1 MNDIEK
7 GQLCDATMSAI
18 YYGCSKLDSIPALIR
33 RIIENR
39 AWECRQVKMRG
50 VVQLAN
56 LREMITRKPMEGWG
70 EDPNKIEALLKHDPE
85 VLVMWREAMK
95 DKDYDRGNQH
105 SGGRDDNIIPANQ
118 GTSRSYTVSRLQ
130 RESPALFAQVVA
142 KTLSANAAAIQAGW
156 RKKPTVVDQF
166 AALWKK
172 ATKDQRDA
180 FLASIGAKI

>member
-85 VLVMWREAMK
+85 VLVLWREAMK
-95 DKDYDRGNQH
+95 QE
-105 SGGRDDNIIPANQ
+105 SGARNDLVDNINEVKLSK

>member
-70 EDPNKIEALLKHDPE
+70 EDPERIEGLIRNDAE
-85 VLVMWREAMK
+85 TLVMWREAMK
-95 DKDYDRGNQH
+95 GQV
-105 SGGRDDNIIPANQ
+105 GRPVKELDDNITQLNPK

-172 ATKDQRDA
+172 ANKEQRDA

>member
-1 MNDIEK
+1 
-7 GQLCDATMSAI
+7 
-18 YYGCSKLDSIPALIR
+18 
-33 RIIENR
+33 
-39 AWECRQVKMRG
+39 MRG
-50 VVQLAN
+50 VVQLTN

-85 VLVMWREAMK
+85 VLVMWREQMVERPGKRSKVNLDNADNVSNK
-95 DKDYDRGNQH
+95 EKAEAGN
-105 SGGRDDNIIPANQ
+105 
-118 GTSRSYTVSRLQ
+118 SRSYTVSRLQ

-180 FLASIGAKI
+180 FLTSIGVKM

>member
-1 MNDIEK
+1 
-7 GQLCDATMSAI
+7 MSAI
-18 YYGCSKLDSIPALIR
+18 YHGCTKLDSIPALIR

-70 EDPNKIEALLKHDPE
+70 EDPERIEALLKHDPE
-85 VLVMWREAMK
+85 VLVLWREAMK
-95 DKDYDRGNQH
+95 QE
-105 SGGRDDNIIPANQ
+105 SGARNDLVDNINEVKLSK

>member
-7 GQLCDATMSAI
+7 GQLFDATMSAI

-70 EDPNKIEALLKHDPE
+70 EDPERIEGLIRNDAE
-85 VLVMWREAMK
+85 TLVMWREAMK
-95 DKDYDRGNQH
+95 VETQTRGNRYK
-105 SGGRDDNIIPANQ
+105 SRDDDNINLSSK

-130 RESPALFAQVVA
+130 RESPELFKQVVA

-180 FLASIGAKI
+180 FLTSIGVKM

>member
-1 MNDIEK
+1 MNEIEK
-7 GQLCDATMSAI
+7 GQLCDITMSAI
-18 YYGCSKLDSIPALIR
+18 YHGCTKLDSIPALIR

-70 EDPNKIEALLKHDPE
+70 EDPERIEALLKHDPE
-85 VLVMWREAMK
+85 VLVLWREAMK
-95 DKDYDRGNQH
+95 QE
-105 SGGRDDNIIPANQ
+105 SGARNDLVDNINEVKLSK

-142 KTLSANAAAIQAGW
+142 KTWSANAAAIQAGW

>member
-1 MNDIEK
+1 MNEIEK
-7 GQLCDATMSAI
+7 GQLCDITMSAI
-18 YYGCSKLDSIPALIR
+18 YHGCTKLDSIPALIR

-50 VVQLAN
+50 IVQLTN
-56 LREMITRKPMEGWG
+56 LRELITKEPMEGWG
-70 EDPNKIEALLKHDPE
+70 EDPERIEGLIRNDPE

-95 DKDYDRGNQH
+95 GQEGGNTTC
-105 SGGRDDNIIPANQ
+105 NIITGALATT

-130 RESPALFAQVVA
+130 REAPALFKQVVA
-142 KTLSANAAAIQAGW
+142 KTLSANAAAIQAGF
-156 RKKPTVVDQF
+156 RRKPTVIDQF

-172 ATKDQRDA
+172 ANKEQRDA

>member
-1 MNDIEK
+1 MNEIEK
-7 GQLCDATMSAI
+7 GQLCDITMSAI
-18 YYGCSKLDSIPALIR
+18 YHGCTKLDSIPALIR

-50 VVQLAN
+50 VVQLTN

-85 VLVMWREAMK
+85 VLVLWREAMNQQ
-95 DKDYDRGNQH
+95 GNNQH
-105 SGGRDDNIIPANQ
+105 SKKSKHYNIIPATQ

-180 FLASIGAKI
+180 FLTSIGVKM

>member
-1 MNDIEK
+1 MNDVEK

-70 EDPNKIEALLKHDPE
+70 EDPERIEGLIRNDPE
-85 VLVMWREAMK
+85 VLVMWRDAMK
-95 DKDYDRGNQH
+95 GQQGQRTDLV
-105 SGGRDDNIIPANQ
+105 DNITEVEPTTR

-130 RESPALFAQVVA
+130 REAPALFKQVVA
-142 KTLSANAAAIQAGW
+142 KTLSANAAAIQAGF

-172 ATKDQRDA
+172 ANKEQRDA

>member
-1 MNDIEK
+1 MNEIEK
-7 GQLCDATMSAI
+7 GQLCDITMSAI
-18 YYGCSKLDSIPALIR
+18 YHGCTKLDSIPALIR

-50 VVQLAN
+50 IVQLTN
-56 LREMITRKPMEGWG
+56 LRELITKEPMEGWG
-70 EDPNKIEALLKHDPE
+70 EDPERIEGLIRNDPE

-95 DKDYDRGNQH
+95 QE
-105 SGGRDDNIIPANQ
+105 SGARNDLVDNINEVKLSK

-130 RESPALFAQVVA
+130 REAPALFKQVVA
-142 KTLSANAAAIQAGW
+142 KTLSANAAAIQAGF
-156 RKKPTVVDQF
+156 RRKPTVIDQF

-172 ATKDQRDA
+172 ANKEQRDA